1 MKLNTGPPNHS
12 SCLKILY
19 IYIYIYIYIKN
30 DKILIILIDSRNYKK
45 YEEEKE
51 RATFLTLNSYV
62 QKEIAMIGYKVL
74 TP

>member
-12 SCLKILY
+12 SCLKIL
-19 IYIYIYIYIKN
+19 YIYIKN

>member
-12 SCLKILY
+12 SCLKI
-19 IYIYIYIYIKN
+19 IYIYIYIKN
-30 DKILIILIDSRNYKK
+30 DKILIILIDSRNYQK

-62 QKEIAMIGYKVL
+62 QKEIAMIGYKVW